1 MGNIADLLS
10 VSMNKIK
17 EMIDANTII
26 GTPIVEGGAVII
38 PVSRLH
44 LGFVSGGSDIK
55 PNSSKEEVLFGGGT
69 GGGFGITPIAFLV
82 IANNEVNLLS
92 IDESTHIAE
101 KLIDLVPKTVEKCKT
116 LFKNNAP
123 IEKI

>member
-26 GTPIVEGGAVII
+26 GTPIIEGGTIII
-38 PVSRLH
+38 PVSKLH

-55 PNSSKEEVLFGGGT
+55 PNSS
-69 GGGFGITPIAFLV
+69 
-82 IANNEVNLLS
+82 
-92 IDESTHIAE
+92 
-101 KLIDLVPKTVEKCKT
+101 
-116 LFKNNAP
+116 
-123 IEKI
+123 

>member
-1 MGNIADLLS
+1 MGNIADLLN

-26 GTPIVEGGAVII
+26 GTPIVENGTVII
-38 PVSRLH
+38 PVSKLH

-82 IANNEVNLLS
+82 ITNNEVNLLS

>member
-26 GTPIVEGGAVII
+26 GTPIVEGSTIII

-44 LGFVSGGSDIK
+44 LGVVSGGSDIK
-55 PNSSKEEVLFGGGT
+55 PASSKEEVLFGGGA

-82 IANNEVNLLS
+82 INNNEVNLLS

-101 KLIDLVPKTVEKCKT
+101 KLIDLVPKTVDKCKT

>member
-1 MGNIADLLS
+1 MGNITDLLN

-26 GTPIVEGGAVII
+26 GTPIIEQGAVII
-38 PVSRLH
+38 PISKLH

-55 PNSSKEEVLFGGGT
+55 PNSSKEEVLFGGGA

-82 IANNEVNLLS
+82 IHNNEVNLLS

-101 KLIDLVPKTVEKCKT
+101 KLIDLLPKTVEKCKT

>member
-1 MGNIADLLS
+1 MGNIADLLN

-26 GTPIVEGGAVII
+26 GTPIVDGETTII
-38 PVSRLH
+38 PVSKLH

-82 IANNEVNLLS
+82 INKNEVNLLS

-101 KLIDLVPKTVEKCKT
+101 KLIDLVPKTVEKCRT